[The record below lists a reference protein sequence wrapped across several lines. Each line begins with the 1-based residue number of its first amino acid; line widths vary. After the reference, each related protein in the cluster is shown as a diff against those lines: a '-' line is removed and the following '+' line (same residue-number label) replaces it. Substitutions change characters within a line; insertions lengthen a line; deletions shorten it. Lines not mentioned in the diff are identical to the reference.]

1 MVNGMSMA
9 KHIKVACQCRRV
21 TRDIHDACYRVL
33 HESIKD
39 DLLTTC
45 TRWVKHKPIKL
56 RSQRWQQIF
65 CFALENLH
73 IAHTAQ
79 VPLCILDSAGRL
91 FNGKDLTDM
100 PGQQQ
105 RKGPHAT
112 INVSNGNIL

>member
-1 MVNGMSMA
+1 MVNGMLMA
-9 KHIKVACQCRRV
+9 KHIKIPCQCRRV
-21 TRDIHDACYRVL
+21 ARDIHDAGHRVL

-39 DLLTTC
+39 DLLATC

-56 RSQRWQQIF
+56 WSQRWQQIL

-73 IAHTAQ
+73 IAHPAQ

-91 FNGKDLTDM
+91 FNGKDLADM

-105 RKGPHAT
+105 GKGPHTT
-112 INVSNGNIL
+112 ISVSNSNIL